1 MKALR
6 VLTGTHAGA
15 QIRLTAGTYR
25 LGAQADA
32 DICLSDWQVETL
44 EVTLGEEGVTRLRL
58 GGAEEVLLADF
69 VAVPY
74 GDVVFCVGP
83 DDADWPRDLDLLAGL
98 WKTAE
103 PAQPVP
109 EADDET
115 ALDAE
120 AAVAGAVTEMS
131 GATHAQAAIPPESR
145 RKAMRTAGFALVCT
159 ALVFGVLATGVMLA
173 GSQSTEAAMVQFDST
188 ALSKQ
193 VTEAL
198 HRAGLADLTAGP
210 RGNKVVV
217 SGMVASGDESEAA
230 RRIMDD
236 LAKNRTLREYDVA
249 QQAVD
254 NIQESLGDIGARVEY
269 KGYGVFRISGTVSSM
284 KKFQQL
290 LANVKPDLDSN
301 VKRLDVD
308 VKETR
313 TPVPSIKYAAVVS
326 VGNLH
331 YIETPDGTKHLLDT
345 TGTGKETD

>member
-25 LGAQADA
+25 LGADADA

-83 DDADWPRDLDLLAGL
+83 DEGEWPRDLDLLAGL

-103 PAQPVP
+103 PEVATVEVSADANVVDSAETTAAIEAAEGLHAQ
-109 EADDET
+109 
-115 ALDAE
+115 LDAP
-120 AAVAGAVTEMS
+120 
-131 GATHAQAAIPPESR
+131 QASR
-145 RKAMRTAGFALVCT
+145 RKAMRTAGVALVCT
-159 ALVFGVLATGVMLA
+159 ALVVGVLATGVMLA
-173 GSQSTEAAMVQFDST
+173 GSQSTEAAMVRFNST
-188 ALSKQ
+188 TLSKQ

-198 HRAGLADLTAGP
+198 HRAGLVDLTASP

-217 SGMVASGDESEAA
+217 SGMVATGDESEAA
-230 RRIMDD
+230 RRVMDD
-236 LAKNRTLREYDVA
+236 LAKGRSLREYDVA

-254 NIQESLGDIGARVEY
+254 NIQQSLGDIGARVDY
-269 KGYGVFRISGTVSSM
+269 KGHGVFRISGTVTSM
-284 KKFQQL
+284 RKFQQL

-313 TPVPSIKYAAVVS
+313 TPVPSIRYAAVVS

-345 TGTGKETD
+345 TGTSKETD

>member
-25 LGAQADA
+25 LGADADA

-83 DDADWPRDLDLLAGL
+83 DEAEWPRDLDLLAGL

-103 PAQPVP
+103 PEVAAV
-109 EADDET
+109 EVSADAVSAE
-115 ALDAE
+115 E
-120 AAVAGAVTEMS
+120 AATETETVEGM
-131 GATHAQAAIPPESR
+131 HAQLAAPQASR
-145 RKAMRTAGFALVCT
+145 RKAMRTAGVALVCT
-159 ALVFGVLATGVMLA
+159 ALVVGVLATGVMLA
-173 GSQSTEAAMVQFDST
+173 GSQSTEAAMVRFDST
-188 ALSKQ
+188 TLSKQ

-198 HRAGLADLTAGP
+198 HRAGLVDLTASP

-217 SGMVASGDESEAA
+217 SGMVATGDESEAA
-230 RRIMDD
+230 RRVMDD
-236 LAKNRTLREYDVA
+236 LAKGRSLREYDVA

-254 NIQESLGDIGARVEY
+254 NIQQSLGDIGARVDY
-269 KGYGVFRISGTVSSM
+269 KGHGVFRISGTVTSM
-284 KKFQQL
+284 RKFQQL

-313 TPVPSIKYAAVVS
+313 TPVPSIRYAAVVS

-345 TGTGKETD
+345 TGTSKETD